1 MCRGWIDLAPAKISQ
16 EAVVSTMK
24 AVRIRSFG
32 GPEVLELTDIEKP
45 TPKDGEVLI
54 KVRAAS
60 VNPVDYK
67 IRSGAYPMVKQ
78 EQLPKVLGRDVAGE
92 IERCGRA
99 VRDFKEGDTVYA
111 MLDGGPGGY
120 AEYVAVQADL
130 VAPKPGQL
138 DYRAAAAVPLAG
150 LTAWQGLFDHG
161 HLLAGQRVLIH
172 GGAGGVGHLAVQ
184 FAKATGAVVATTV
197 GTEDVEFVKHL
208 GADEVIDYTQE
219 RFEDEVHDV
228 DLVLDLI
235 AGETQERSWAVLKD
249 GGAMISSLAKPSEA
263 KARERHAR
271 AASFLAH
278 PDRGELIE
286 IGQLIDAGR
295 VHPYVSA
302 VFELKEAAE
311 AQVQL
316 ERRHAQGKVV
326 LEMG

>member
-1 MCRGWIDLAPAKISQ
+1 MT
-16 EAVVSTMK
+16 TMK

-32 GPEVLELTDIEKP
+32 GPEVLELAEIEKP
-45 TPKDGEVLI
+45 KPKDDEVLI

-67 IRSGAYPMVKQ
+67 IRSGAYSRVQ
-78 EQLPKVLGRDVAGE
+78 QDQLPKVLGRDVAGE

-99 VRDFKEGDTVYA
+99 VSNFTEGDTVYA

-120 AEYVAVQADL
+120 AEYVTLGADL

-138 DYRAAAAVPLAG
+138 DYRAAAAIPLAG

-161 HLLAGQRVLIH
+161 HLQAGQRVLIH

-184 FAKATGAVVATTV
+184 FAKAKGATVAATV
-197 GTEDVEFVKHL
+197 ATEDVEFVRHL
-208 GADEVIDYTQE
+208 GADQVIDYKRE
-219 RFEDEVHDV
+219 RFEDKVREV

-235 AGETQERSWAVLKD
+235 AGDTQERSWAVLKQ
-249 GGAMISSLAKPSEA
+249 GGTMISSLAPPSED

-271 AASFLAH
+271 AGNFIAH

-286 IGQLIDAGR
+286 IGRLVDEGR
-295 VHPYVSA
+295 VHPHVSA
-302 VFELKEAAE
+302 VFELKDASE
-311 AQVQL
+311 AQAQL
-316 ERRHAQGKVV
+316 EGHHAQGKVV
-326 LEMG
+326 LQMG

>member
-1 MCRGWIDLAPAKISQ
+1 MT
-16 EAVVSTMK
+16 TMK

-32 GPEVLELTDIEKP
+32 GPEVLELADIDKP
-45 TPKDGEVLI
+45 EPQDDEVLI

-67 IRSGAYPMVKQ
+67 IRSGAYPVVKQ
-78 EQLPKVLGRDVAGE
+78 DQLPRVLGRDVAGD

-99 VRDFKEGDTVYA
+99 VRNFKDGDSVYA

-120 AEYVAVQADL
+120 AEYVTVKADL

-161 HLLAGQRVLIH
+161 QLQAGQRVLIH

-184 FAKATGAVVATTV
+184 FAKARGATVATTV
-197 GTEDVEFVKHL
+197 ASRDIEFVQHL
-208 GADEVIDYTQE
+208 GADQVIDYTRE
-219 RFEDEVHDV
+219 RFEEKIHDV

-249 GGAMISSLAKPSEA
+249 GGAMISSLAQPSAA
-263 KARERHAR
+263 KAQEHHAR
-271 AASFLAH
+271 AERFVAH
-278 PDRGELIE
+278 PDRAELIE
-286 IGQLIDAGR
+286 IGRLVDDGR
-295 VHPYVSA
+295 VHPHISA
-302 VFELKEAAE
+302 VFELKKAAE
-311 AQVQL
+311 AQIEL
-316 ERRHAQGKVV
+316 EQHHPPGKVV
-326 LEMG
+326 LQVG